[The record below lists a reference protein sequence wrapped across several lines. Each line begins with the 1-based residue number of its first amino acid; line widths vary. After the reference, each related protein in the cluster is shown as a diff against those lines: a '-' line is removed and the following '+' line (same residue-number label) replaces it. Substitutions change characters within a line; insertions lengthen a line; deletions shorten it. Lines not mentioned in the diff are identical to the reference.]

1 MSKSATVLV
10 LFTVALLVAL
20 AGAAKEKHI
29 KYKEKDL
36 MRKSIVYDKNTP
48 DVFYCPMNKPTGM
61 DKMIVRSR
69 PLHKLCEFEGKPLPP
84 DYKSDCYKDLDESDY
99 ACKEKYR
106 IMMRMH
112 PPGSDAP
119 FNGSRLSR
127 FMDMDDDM
135 KRIKNKKHH

>member
-1 MSKSATVLV
+1 MANKSATTTLVV
-10 LFTVALLVAL
+10 LFTVAALVAL
-20 AGAAKEKHI
+20 TAAAKEKHI

-48 DVFYCPMNKPTGM
+48 DVFYCPSNKPTGM

-69 PLHKLCEFEGKPLPP
+69 PLHKLCEYEGKPLPP

-106 IMMRMH
+106 IM
-112 PPGSDAP
+112 
-119 FNGSRLSR
+119 
-127 FMDMDDDM
+127 
-135 KRIKNKKHH
+135 KRYAKDNTEI

>member
-1 MSKSATVLV
+1 MSKSSTVLA

-61 DKMIVRSR
+61 DKMIVR
-69 PLHKLCEFEGKPLPP
+69 
-84 DYKSDCYKDLDESDY
+84 
-99 ACKEKYR
+99 
-106 IMMRMH
+106 
-112 PPGSDAP
+112 
-119 FNGSRLSR
+119 
-127 FMDMDDDM
+127 
-135 KRIKNKKHH
+135 